1 MAEAEAPFGDPLT
14 APFWAAARR
23 REFVIRRCRACGV
36 HAYIPRPFCLACG
49 SDDVAWVAA
58 TGFGTIHSMTV
69 VRRQAA
75 PQFVPPYVNA
85 IVELDEGPR
94 LLTNIVGGAC
104 RIGDRVRV
112 GWQERDAAPPIPVFS
127 PVAGVG

>member
-1 MAEAEAPFGDPLT
+1 MAEIETAFGDPLT

-23 REFVIRRCRACGV
+23 HEFMIRRCASCGG
-36 HAYIPRPFCLACG
+36 HSYIPRPFCLECG

-58 TGFGTIHSMTV
+58 KGLGTIYSMTI
-69 VRRQAA
+69 VRKQAA
-75 PQFVPPYVNA
+75 PQFATPYVNA

-112 GWQERDAAPPIPVFS
+112 EWQERATAPPLPVFRPIGS
-127 PVAGVG
+127 AG